1 MFYRNIEDTRR
12 AYNYEVSAAWK
23 EWVGRPWPS
32 AYRGKTLGGCYQIV
46 RDFYKDY
53 YGKDLYDYPGQ
64 RKYLFK
70 SEYIE
75 EEQQRQGGF
84 VTVYKGSVYDPT
96 PLLDFEVGDVMIMRL
111 YLDRL
116 QGGYSA
122 KGDRSANHCGIY
134 LGDGFLLHQPG
145 MEKSQ
150 ITDLTRMPH
159 FADNT
164 EVTLRLKERKL
175 LKPYIENSDACKVC
189 QEDSHY
195 PWR

>member
-12 AYNYEVSAAWK
+12 AYNYEVSEVWK

-46 RDFYKDY
+46 RDFYKEF
-53 YGKDLYDYPGQ
+53 YGKDLFDYPGQ

-84 VTVYKGSVYDPT
+84 DTVYQGTVYDPT
-96 PLLDFEVGDVMIMRL
+96 PLIDFEVGDVMIMRL

-116 QGGYSA
+116 EGGYSA

-134 LGDGFLLHQPG
+134 VGDGFILHQPG
-145 MEKSQ
+145 QEKSQ

-164 EVTLRLKERKL
+164 EVCLRLKERKL
-175 LKPYIENSDACKVC
+175 LKPYIQNSDACKVC

-195 PWR
+195 Q

>member
-12 AYNYEVSAAWK
+12 AYNYEVSEVWK

-84 VTVYKGSVYDPT
+84 VTVYQGSVYDPT

-164 EVTLRLKERKL
+164 EVTLRLRERKL

>member
-12 AYNYEVSAAWK
+12 AYNYEVSEVWK
-23 EWVGRPWPS
+23 EWVGRPWPHS
-32 AYRGKTLGGCYQIV
+32 HRDSGLGGCYQIV

-53 YGKDLYDYPGQ
+53 YGKDLFDYPGQ

-84 VTVYKGSVYDPT
+84 DTIYQGTVYDPT
-96 PLLDFEVGDVMIMRL
+96 PLDEFEVGDVMIMRL
-111 YLDRL
+111 YVDRL

-122 KGDRSANHCGIY
+122 KGDRTANHCGIY
-134 LGDGFLLHQPG
+134 LGDGYMLHHPAH
-145 MEKSQ
+145 EPSQ
-150 ITDLTRMPH
+150 VTDLTRHPY
-159 FADNT
+159 FADNV
-164 EVTLRLKERKL
+164 ELVLRLKERKL
-175 LKPYIENSDACKVC
+175 LKPYIQNSDACKVC

-195 PWR
+195 Q